1 MRYSGVSQYCP
12 SRVTFDCFHI
22 PLTPQPE
29 WSLFRRPL
37 GLEYLCFMF
46 NDLFSLLIFLFY
58 VLSFVVYV
66 SYFIILLALSSTLC
80 RIVSSNNLTTDVA
93 VNVEYI
99 HVVFL
104 RPWVPTPSSLEGVEI
119 VAYSYIR

>member
-1 MRYSGVSQYCP
+1 MVP
-12 SRVTFDCFHI
+12 
-22 PLTPQPE
+22 
-29 WSLFRRPL
+29 
-37 GLEYLCFMF
+37 
-46 NDLFSLLIFLFY
+46 FSSTVMILISMFY
-58 VLSFVVYV
+58 VS
-66 SYFIILLALSSTLC
+66 IALSSTLC